1 MGGHYLPVRDACC
14 GATVAESG
22 RASREGRAI
31 CMDVPMH
38 KTRAFFP
45 SRWERLKW
53 EGAFTDPV
61 LNLAWYRVQA
71 TLELPE
77 ERRKNE
83 TK

>member
-1 MGGHYLPVRDACC
+1 MGGHYLPARDVCC
-14 GATVAESG
+14 GVTVAESG

-45 SRWERLKW
+45 SRWE
-53 EGAFTDPV
+53 GAFTDPV

-77 ERRKNE
+77 KRRKNE